1 MAAHRKPGKLV
12 SVAAVLFLLMT
23 AAVGGYALAGNR
35 VTELADSHAPQ
46 TVKLA
51 SPWSASGRHVTVTD
65 RHALLGVR
73 D

>member
-12 SVAAVLFLLMT
+12 SLAAVLFVLMT

-51 SPWSASGRHVTVTD
+51 SPWSASGQHVTVT
-65 RHALLGVR
+65 ACLA
-73 D
+73 